1 MQVHVNIQDLIYGDS
16 EVLADAFMTEADKRN
31 FIMAISERMEDLVFK
46 YCPFDKGNL
55 RKSLEIK
62 ETQSGVIYSY
72 SAPYA
77 PYVHEILYRHH
88 AKPTRAKWL
97 TEALKQALKELIL
110 EFGNENI
117 PGFQVIL
124 STSPT
129 LQLELTTDN
138 RGLNWREFV

>member
-1 MQVHVNIQDLIYGDS
+1 MQVHVNIKDLINGA
-16 EVLADAFMTEADKRN
+16 VIADLTMNEKDKKN
-31 FIMAISERMEDLVFK
+31 FILAVSERMEELVFR
-46 YCPFDKGNL
+46 YCPRDKGNL
-55 RKSLEIK
+55 KKSLTVK
-62 ETQSGVIYSY
+62 ETNTGITFTY

-117 PGFQVIL
+117 PSFNVVL
-124 STSPT
+124 STNPILE
-129 LQLELTTDN
+129 LQLTTEKI
-138 RGLNWREFV
+138 GLDWREFV

>member
-16 EVLADAFMTEADKRN
+16 EVLADAFMSEKDKKN
-31 FIMAISERMEDLVFK
+31 FIMAASERMEDLVFR

-55 RKSLEIK
+55 KKSLSIK

-77 PYVHEILYRHH
+77 PYVHEIMYRHH

-117 PGFQVIL
+117 PGFNVIL
-124 STSPT
+124 STNPV